1 MIEAFQ
7 ILKTLDKRMGRFLF
21 NLKLLYLENL
31 WFLEMLTIQNHLNS
45 AGTPGQNGATFMPSG
60 KIFGKQAKRITKKEL
75 IL

>member
-1 MIEAFQ
+1 VIEAFQ

-45 AGTPGQNGATFMPSG
+45 PNTPPQNGATFMPSG

>member
-1 MIEAFQ
+1 VIEAFQ

-31 WFLEMLTIQNHLNS
+31 WFLEMLAIQNHLNS
-45 AGTPGQNGATFMPSG
+45 AGTPCQNGATFMPSG
-60 KIFGKQAKRITKKEL
+60 KIFGKRAKRITKKGL